1 MSKKKYAMKF
11 MEHFID
17 DNDHPE
23 EIDDGYTFCNKAV
36 IVRLE
41 SIKETTKEKFKEFL
55 LKVHSIDI
63 TERKTTK
70 H

>member
-23 EIDDGYTFCNKAV
+23 EIDDGYVDRKDIMWNLCEKAG
-36 IVRLE
+36 INISASML
-41 SIKETTKEKFKEFL
+41 
-55 LKVHSIDI
+55 
-63 TERKTTK
+63 
-70 H
+70 